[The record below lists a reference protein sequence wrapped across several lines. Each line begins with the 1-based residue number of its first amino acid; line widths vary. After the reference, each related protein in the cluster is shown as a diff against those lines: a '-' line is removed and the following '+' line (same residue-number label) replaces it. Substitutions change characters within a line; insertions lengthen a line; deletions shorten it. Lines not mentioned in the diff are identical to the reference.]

1 MTRRG
6 PSRQFFPAAF
16 PNLLVNGGT
25 GIAVGMATNI
35 PPHNLGEVI
44 DGICAQIDDPDIDV
58 DGLMKHVKGPDFP
71 TGCAICG
78 VAGVRQYIE
87 TGRGSMK
94 VRGKAG
100 VEELKGN
107 REQIVVTEIP
117 YNVNRATLVEKIAA
131 LVNDKVL
138 TDITAIRDESDENTR
153 VVIELKRDAIPKVVI
168 NNLYK
173 HTAMESSFAVN
184 MLAIDHG
191 KPKLLSLK
199 EANQAFI
206 EHRREVVLRRTRFEL
221 RKAEE
226 RAETLEGYLIALANL
241 DEFIRIIR
249 GSANRE
255 EARVKLLAF
264 EFTRRQ
270 VEQIG
275 VLIRNEAR
283 LTEGRYAFSE
293 HQTNQILDLR
303 LYQLTGLEREKI
315 VNEYKELI
323 ETIKDLRDILAKE
336 IRVFQIIKKE
346 LREIQQKHAGPRLTQ
361 LVPDEGEIN
370 MEDLIANEGTI
381 ISITHG
387 GFIKRTAVSAFRAQ
401 RRGGKGVIGMT
412 TREGA
417 TQEDEGDFIEH
428 LFTATTHDYLMFF
441 TASGRCYVEKVYE
454 IPEMGRASKGR
465 SIANLL
471 ELRTGEK
478 IAATIRIQ
486 AKRSGTGPN
495 VVDET
500 WDENLHI
507 VFATR
512 SGIVKKSNLSD
523 YSNVRKGGIIA
534 INIEED
540 DCLIDAVLTNG
551 DNEIV
556 LITSDGMSLRF
567 HEDQLRDQGRNTV
580 GVWGIRPTKN
590 DHIVGI
596 ALVNNAAM
604 LLVAGENGIGKR
616 TAFDNYRT
624 QKRGGKGIITMKT
637 GDKTGRV
644 VGALTVTEKDELMLI
659 TTKGQMVRTRV
670 SEIRAV
676 GRNTMGVKL
685 MDLRGSEKLQAIAPV
700 VSQETEE
707 AEV

>member
-1 MTRRG
+1 M
-6 PSRQFFPAAF
+6 
-16 PNLLVNGGT
+16 
-25 GIAVGMATNI
+25 
-35 PPHNLGEVI
+35 
-44 DGICAQIDDPDIDV
+44 
-58 DGLMKHVKGPDFP
+58 
-71 TGCAICG
+71 
-78 VAGVRQYIE
+78 
-87 TGRGSMK
+87 
-94 VRGKAG
+94 
-100 VEELKGN
+100 
-107 REQIVVTEIP
+107 
-117 YNVNRATLVEKIAA
+117 
-131 LVNDKVL
+131 
-138 TDITAIRDESDENTR
+138 
-153 VVIELKRDAIPKVVI
+153 IELKRDALPKVVI

-173 HTAMESSFAVN
+173 HTALESSFAVN

-206 EHRREVVLRRTRFEL
+206 EHRREVVLRRTRYEL
-221 RKAEE
+221 RKAED
-226 RAETLEGYLIALANL
+226 RAETLEGYLIALSNL

-283 LTEGRYAFSE
+283 LTDGRYAFSE
-293 HQTNQILDLR
+293 HQANQILDLR
-303 LYQLTGLEREKI
+303 LYQLTGMERDKI
-315 VNEYKELI
+315 INEYKELI
-323 ETIKDLRDILAKE
+323 ELIKDLQDILAKE
-336 IRVFQIIKKE
+336 VRVYEIIKKE
-346 LREIQQKHAGPRLTQ
+346 LRDIQQKHAGPRLTQ

-441 TASGRCYVEKVYE
+441 TESGRCYVEKVYE

-471 ELRTGEK
+471 ELRSGEK

-486 AKRSGTGPN
+486 SKSSGTGAN
-495 VVDET
+495 MVDET
-500 WDENLHI
+500 WDKNLHI
-507 VFATR
+507 AFATR
-512 SGIVKKSNLSD
+512 TGIVKKSNLSD

-534 INIEED
+534 INIEDD

-580 GVWGIRPTKN
+580 GVWGIRPPKG
-590 DHIVGI
+590 DHVVGI
-596 ALVNNAAM
+596 ALVNNDAM
-604 LLVAGENGIGKR
+604 LLVAGENGVGKR

-659 TTKGQMVRTRV
+659 TTKGQMVRTRIA
-670 SEIRAV
+670 EIRAV

-685 MDLRGSEKLQAIAPV
+685 MDLRGAEKLQAIAPV
-700 VSQETEE
+700 VSQEVEDE
-707 AEV
+707 AETPA